1 MTGTPRNTPSRPA
14 PATGKTKLLERAS
27 PPRHAAAGKGQR
39 ILRLPA
45 VVERIGWSRAT
56 VYRRLGHLRIKLGPN
71 SAGWL
76 ESDIDAFLTE
86 RIVESRAGEATE
98 KTSL

>member
-1 MTGTPRNTPSRPA
+1 MKSNTPRKSPSRPTL
-14 PATGKTKLLERAS
+14 ATSKTKLPEWAS

-39 ILRLPA
+39 ILRMPA

-71 SAGWL
+71 SSGWL

-86 RIVESRAGEATE
+86 RIAESRAGAATD
-98 KTSL
+98 

>member
-1 MTGTPRNTPSRPA
+1 MTNTPRKSASRPTR
-14 PATGKTKLLERAS
+14 ATSKTKLPKRAA

-86 RIVESRAGEATE
+86 RIAESRAGKAAE
-98 KTSL
+98 KTSI

>member
-1 MTGTPRNTPSRPA
+1 MKCTPRKMAFQPA
-14 PATGKTKLLERAS
+14 ATTGKTKTTERPS
-27 PPRHAAAGKGQR
+27 PPRHAVAGKGQR

-86 RIVESRAGEATE
+86 RIAASRADAAAD
-98 KTSL
+98 